1 VPGADRRRAPHLGRT
16 GSDLRRGIISDPDTL
31 AASNAAASGFHVY
44 LGTDT
49 QAADARM
56 QATLGVANTPAWRG
70 LAYLVFYD
78 LALERY
84 ANSLAGAQVKVEL
97 VEQGVVGGPADVS
110 FFSLPSLTSHSGPL
124 WDGVDWY
131 GVILINTSTARMV
144 TSPDMVSWTQIATMP
159 ARSWSRILYHQG
171 SVHRQRA
178 DDAWVLWRRR
188 RDLERQGELGGSLE
202 WVIRPLDFEMDRSWQ
217 RRRFVH

>member
-1 VPGADRRRAPHLGRT
+1 VRRIWVGPNLIYDA
-16 GSDLRRGIISDPDTL
+16 GSSDPDTL
-31 AASNAAASGFHVY
+31 AASNAAASGFQLY

-97 VEQGVVGGPADVS
+97 VEQGVVGGLS
-110 FFSLPSLTSHSGPL
+110 FLSRHHGGKQG
-124 WDGVDWY
+124 W
-131 GVILINTSTARMV
+131 A
-144 TSPDMVSWTQIATMP
+144 
-159 ARSWSRILYHQG
+159 WSVKPISFLSRHHGGKLEL
-171 SVHRQRA
+171 RQC
-178 DDAWVLWRRR
+178 
-188 RDLERQGELGGSLE
+188 
-202 WVIRPLDFEMDRSWQ
+202 
-217 RRRFVH
+217 RFVVGFLSRHHGGKREM